1 MRFMPIPVNAT
12 EFRIW
17 DVIAN
22 QYADDGYYQT
32 IGDAQHACT
41 ALADLNRLAA

>member
-1 MRFMPIPVNAT
+1 MRFVPRQINTFEYRV
-12 EFRIW
+12 W

-32 IGDAQHACT
+32 FEDAEHACT
-41 ALADLNRLAA
+41 ALADLNRAAA